1 MSTKVGGIPEVLPP
15 DLIYLVDPTVPAL
28 VEGLEN
34 AIADYKA
41 GKNICPYR
49 VHNRIES
56 FYNWFNVTKR
66 TEVVYD
72 LVLKE
77 EKKNLGQQLAS
88 YLKSGVLPYLLV
100 VSLCYIVL
108 QALEYFVPR
117 KVKANFKF
125 IEDFKKS
132 LEKMDESFSFIKRY
146 LISVY

>member
-1 MSTKVGGIPEVLPP
+1 MVSTKVGGIPEVLPP
-15 DLIYLVDPTVPAL
+15 DLIYLVDPTVSAL

-34 AIADYKA
+34 AISDYKA
-41 GKNICPYR
+41 ENNICPYS
-49 VHNRIES
+49 VHKKIES

-77 EKKNLGQQLAS
+77 EKKNLGQQLAN

-108 QALEYFVPR
+108 QALDYFVPR
-117 KVKANFKF
+117 KVKKEILNLNANL
-125 IEDFKKS
+125 S
-132 LEKMDESFSFIKRY
+132 KR
-146 LISVY
+146 LNDLNLLKLT

>member
-1 MSTKVGGIPEVLPP
+1 MVTTKVGGIPEVLPP

-34 AIADYKA
+34 ALADYKT
-41 GKNICPYR
+41 GKNMSPYR
-49 VHNRIES
+49 VHKRIES

-88 YLKSGVLPYLLV
+88 YLKSGVLPYLLI

-108 QALEYFVPR
+108 QVLEYFVPR
-117 KVKANFKF
+117 KVKTNFIF
-125 IEDFKKS
+125 IEN
-132 LEKMDESFSFIKRY
+132 LEKSFLKNR
-146 LISVY
+146 